1 MGEISIKGIKKSFQ
15 NLKVLKGIDLEIPD
29 GSFTIILG
37 PSGCGKSTLLRI
49 LSGLESEDEGEI
61 WIAGKEVSGAE
72 PKDRQLAMVFQN
84 YALYP
89 HMTAYKNVEYSLKIK
104 KVPKQERDE
113 KVRAALRTVELEDQA
128 HKLPGQ
134 MSGGQRQRVALARA
148 IVKQP
153 EVFLMDEPLSNLD
166 AKLRNQMRHSILE
179 LHKKLGTTFVY
190 VTHDQTEA
198 MTMGDNIVLLNEGRI
213 VQQGSPKEMYTNP
226 NHIFVAGFI
235 GNPST
240 NLIEMPFGYIGIR
253 PEDLHT
259 RNKEQD
265 DIELTGCVNVSEP
278 MGSDILYDVTTNIGR
293 LHVKADNKWEDMP
306 ESLTVHVPKNK
317 VLYFD
322 REGNRIYDARK
333 EEEIFLTL
341 LKNHMPRK
349 NDAIS

>member
-1 MGEISIKGIKKSFQ
+1 MGEILIKDIKKSFQ

-49 LSGLESEDEGEI
+49 LSGLESADEGEL
-61 WIAGKEVSGAE
+61 WIAGNEVSKAE
-72 PKDRQLAMVFQN
+72 PKDRKVAMVFQN

-104 KVPKQERDE
+104 KVPKQERD
-113 KVRAALRTVELEDQA
+113 KMVRAALRTVELEDQA

-198 MTMGDNIVLLNEGRI
+198 MTMGDNIVLLNEGKI

-259 RNKEQD
+259 RNKNED
-265 DIELTGCVNVSEP
+265 DIELAGTVNVSEP
-278 MGSDILYDVTTNIGR
+278 MGSDILYDVTTQVGK
-293 LHVKADNKWEDMP
+293 LHVKADNKWEDIP
-306 ESLTVHVPKNK
+306 EKLVVHVPKDK

-333 EEEIFLTL
+333 EEEVFLTL
-341 LKNHMPRK
+341 LKNHMQ
-349 NDAIS
+349 

>member
-1 MGEISIKGIKKSFQ
+1 MGEILIKGIKKSFQ
-15 NLKVLKGIDLEIPD
+15 NLDVLKGIDLEIKD
-29 GSFTIILG
+29 ASFTIILG

-49 LSGLESEDEGEI
+49 LSGLEFADEGKI
-61 WIAGKEVSGAE
+61 WIAGKEVSKVE

-89 HMTAYKNVEYSLKIK
+89 HMTAYKNVEYSLKVK
-104 KVPKQERDE
+104 KVPKKERDE
-113 KVRAALRTVELEDQA
+113 MVRAALRTVELEEQA

-198 MTMGDNIVLLNEGRI
+198 MTMGDNIVLLNEGKI
-213 VQQGSPKEMYTNP
+213 IQQGSPKEMYTNP

-259 RNKEQD
+259 RNGNAD
-265 DIELTGCVNVSEP
+265 DVELTGIVNVSEP
-278 MGSDILYDVTTNIGR
+278 MGSDILYDITTKVGR
-293 LHVKADNKWEDMP
+293 LHVKADNKWEDEP
-306 ESLTVHVPKNK
+306 KNLVVHVPKDK

-322 REGNRIYDARK
+322 REGKRIYDAHI
-333 EEEIFLTL
+333 EEGIFLTL
-341 LKNHMPRK
+341 LKNHL
-349 NDAIS
+349 